1 MAAKSRVTPSA
12 ECHGSHC
19 PSTQALSGSLPG
31 TDQTEN
37 LALHP
42 PLWTL
47 DLYTID
53 FNSETQTSGKG
64 GVEGIPR
71 HLIDLEGISED
82 SIASFNSTHS
92 QEGLPESKTCSISL
106 GWFVPSPVPHSSFPL
121 CPPLSHPILKFP
133 REQGGQIPQG
143 LNHSSISLW

>member
-19 PSTQALSGSLPG
+19 PSTQAWSGSLPG

-92 QEGLPESKTCSISL
+92 QDTNPLFDLNQLRLFLASHTSKL
-106 GWFVPSPVPHSSFPL
+106 GNIDLAYSYK
-121 CPPLSHPILKFP
+121 SHM
-133 REQGGQIPQG
+133 EHGGRVFLVWIQTR
-143 LNHSSISLW
+143 